1 MEHLK
6 HKGYIGSIEYS
17 EEDNCLYGKVLGL
30 NKILIS
36 YEGTTIQDLKKDFT
50 SGIEDYLLDCK
61 KKGTTPQKSFTGTF
75 NVRVPSEIYAKAV
88 LKAKENGISLNAF
101 VRFILEEK
109 LESKSIEMNG
119 TLFKQRK
126 LLK

>member
-50 SGIEDYLLDCK
+50 SGIEDYLSDCQK
-61 KKGTTPQKSFTGTF
+61 DGTTPQKSFTGTF
-75 NVRVPSEIYAKAV
+75 NVRVPSKIHAKAV

-109 LESKSIEMNG
+109 LETKSIITNG
-119 TLFKQRK
+119 TLHKPRK
-126 LLK
+126 LLQ